1 MSQNELGNDI
11 VLIKDML
18 LRLNDRQADMKTSL
32 SEIEIGMDRLHK
44 RIIGDAEYSQKGLI
58 EEVNEIKKYI
68 AKDKSAKQKL
78 YGGLTVVA
86 ILWTFVW
93 EFIKAKFVK

>member
-1 MSQNELGNDI
+1 MSNEFSNDI

-18 LRLNDRQADMKTSL
+18 LRLNDRQSDMKSTL
-32 SEIEIGMDRLHK
+32 SEIELSMDRLHK
-44 RIIGDAEYSQKGLI
+44 RIIGDEEYSQKGLI
-58 EEVNEIKKYI
+58 EEVNELKKYI
-68 AKDKSAKQKL
+68 SKDKTLKNKF
-78 YGGLTVVA
+78 YGGIAAIA

>member
-1 MSQNELGNDI
+1 MSQELNNDI

-18 LRLNDRQADMKTSL
+18 LRLNDRQADMKSTL
-32 SEIEIGMDRLHK
+32 SEIELSMDRLHK

-58 EEVNEIKKYI
+58 EEVNDIKRYI
-68 AKDKSAKQKL
+68 GKDKTTKQRL

-93 EFIKAKFVK
+93 EFIKAKFIK